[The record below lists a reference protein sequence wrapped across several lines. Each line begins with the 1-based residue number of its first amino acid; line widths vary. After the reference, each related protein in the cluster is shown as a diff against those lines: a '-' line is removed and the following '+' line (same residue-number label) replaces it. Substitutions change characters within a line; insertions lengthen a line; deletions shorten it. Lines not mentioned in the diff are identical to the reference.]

1 MSEGGVTRSAILLM
15 SIGEDMAG
23 EVFKHLSPR
32 EIKKLGQAMT
42 RLSHVNRGEVADV
55 LKKFRQDAEQQTDI
69 GADSKQ
75 YVRSVLARALGGD
88 GDSAL
93 INRILQDPDSSGI
106 ESLKW
111 MDADSVAELIQNE
124 HPQIVATILV
134 HLEPDQAGDILALLS
149 ERLRNDVMLR
159 IATLEGV
166 QPEALRDLN
175 DVLTQLLSG
184 VDAFKK
190 RSRGGVEAAAEILN
204 YLDGSVEASVRSHIR
219 KVDADLARKIQDRMF
234 AFDELV
240 DLDDRSVQ
248 SLLREVQSE
257 TLIVA
262 MKGASDELKE
272 KFFKNMSAPAAEMLR
287 DDFEAQGP
295 VRLSR
300 VEAEQRQIV
309 HLVRRLAEE
318 GQIVLERSG
327 VRSLVE

>member
-1 MSEGGVTRSAILLM
+1 MSESGLTSSAILLM
-15 SIGEDMAG
+15 SIGEEMAG

-42 RLSHVNRGEVADV
+42 RLSNVNHGQVADV
-55 LKKFRQDAEQQTDI
+55 LKKFRQDAEQHTDI
-69 GADSKQ
+69 GADSEQ
-75 YVRSVLARALGGD
+75 YVRSVLARALGGE
-88 GDSAL
+88 GDSVL
-93 INRILQDPDSSGI
+93 VNRILQDRDSSGI

-111 MDADSVAELIQNE
+111 MDADAVAELIHNE

-134 HLEPDQAGDILALLS
+134 HLEPDQASDILALLS

-184 VDAFKK
+184 MDAFKK

-219 KVDADLARKIQDRMF
+219 KVDANLARKIQDRMF

-327 VRSLVE
+327 VRGLVE

>member
-1 MSEGGVTRSAILLM
+1 MSESGLTSSAILLM
-15 SIGEDMAG
+15 SIGEEMAG

-42 RLSHVNRGEVADV
+42 RLSNVNHGQVADV

-69 GADSKQ
+69 GADSEQ
-75 YVRSVLARALGGD
+75 YVRSVLARALGGE
-88 GDSAL
+88 GDSVL
-93 INRILQDPDSSGI
+93 VNRILQDRDSSGI

-111 MDADSVAELIQNE
+111 MDADAVAELIHNE

-134 HLEPDQAGDILALLS
+134 HLEPDQASDILALLS

-184 VDAFKK
+184 MDAFKK

-219 KVDADLARKIQDRMF
+219 KVDANLARKIQDRMF

-327 VRSLVE
+327 VRGLVE